1 MLLIMLFNRNSW
13 YVFIVTDTHQ
23 KLLLCRQGGRPLH
36 SQNLSVLFLPLYPW
50 TSANRVCVGN
60 KGRKEHSPLP
70 RGIKHK
76 STDAQ
81 VLEFKP
87 LSFMDPNQK
96 IQADENIGPICLTSC
111 FLWSHTQLYFPRRA
125 RMEHSFAATQLQQKQ
140 PMEDFTQSL
149 LRMAVCPETCCYGY
163 PSLGMPSRS
172 QQHGQRLMFILCF
185 FWHPVNGKA
194 EPSLL
199 KPHVWSE
206 PYYVSTMWWSIIL
219 MRLSAP
225 NHAWRWQHLSSEK
238 FFLPFSIRPSLF

>member
-111 FLWSHTQLYFPRRA
+111 FLWSHTQLYFPEEPGWSTPLQPPNSNKSSPWRTS
-125 RMEHSFAATQLQQKQ
+125 HSPSCGGLYALKH
-140 PMEDFTQSL
+140 
-149 LRMAVCPETCCYGY
+149 AVTAIRHLAC
-163 PSLGMPSRS
+163 
-172 QQHGQRLMFILCF
+172 
-185 FWHPVNGKA
+185 HPDHSNTV
-194 EPSLL
+194 S
-199 KPHVWSE
+199 VWCS
-206 PYYVSTMWWSIIL
+206 YYVSFGIQWMEKQNRACWSRMCEVSPTTWAL
-219 MRLSAP
+219 CG
-225 NHAWRWQHLSSEK
+225 EV
-238 FFLPFSIRPSLF
+238 